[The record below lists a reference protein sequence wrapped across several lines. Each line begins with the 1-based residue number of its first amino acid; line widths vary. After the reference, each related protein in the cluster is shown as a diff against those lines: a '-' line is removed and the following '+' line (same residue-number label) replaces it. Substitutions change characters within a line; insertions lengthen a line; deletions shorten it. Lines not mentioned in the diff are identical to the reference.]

1 MKVEICEF
9 EEATA
14 AASASGEWSAEL
26 RQHLSA
32 CAACAELKLVWQ
44 SLAAATS
51 DQDTAPL
58 PAPGLIW
65 WRSQLAKR
73 REQAER
79 AVSAIALMQKLAIA
93 LSLAAAMPLLWL
105 CKPSVWLILFGVSL
119 LLGTGA
125 VLYGWARGRI

>member
-1 MKVEICEF
+1 MNEQVCKF

-14 AASASGEWSAEL
+14 EAVASGEWSVGL
-26 RQHLSA
+26 REHLST
-32 CAACAELKLVWQ
+32 CAACAELDLVWRG
-44 SLAAATS
+44 LAVATTH
-51 DQDTAPL
+51 QDPAPL

-79 AVSAIALMQKLAIA
+79 AVSAIAIMQKLAIA
-93 LSLAAAMPLLWL
+93 LALAAAVPLLWL
-105 CKPSVWLILFGVSL
+105 AKPSAWLILFAVSL